1 MAVGNEPRI
10 PETNVGGNRTVDT
23 AVGNGRIGSE
33 RGDDGLVSI
42 WIQVDAV
49 VVLAGRSIWGAGF
62 GRSEPRRRPGKSF
75 RFQIDEECGVWIMS
89 KVDLAAETSSKVMY
103 VKCQK

>member
-1 MAVGNEPRI
+1 MAVRNEPRI
-10 PETNVGGNRTVDT
+10 PETNVRGNRTVDT
-23 AVGNGRIGSE
+23 MVGNSRIGSE

-62 GRSEPRRRPGKSF
+62 GRSEPRRRSGKASGF
-75 RFQIDEECGVWIMS
+75 
-89 KVDLAAETSSKVMY
+89 K
-103 VKCQK
+103 